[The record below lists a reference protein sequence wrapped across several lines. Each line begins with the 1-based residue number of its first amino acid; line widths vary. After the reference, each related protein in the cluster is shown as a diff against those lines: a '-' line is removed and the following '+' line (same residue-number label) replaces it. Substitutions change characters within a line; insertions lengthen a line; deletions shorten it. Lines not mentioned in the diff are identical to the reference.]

1 MNAPARLL
9 LILAA
14 LMLCALPLWAA
25 SAPPAPP
32 PASAPPA
39 ATPDAATAPA
49 PVDCL
54 VGMFM
59 QGTAEQFGRLSE
71 LIETQYPT
79 LSDELVNFLFQQ
91 QPDLLTQLMPS
102 LAPVLAQSY
111 PEVGTI
117 IGQVIHD
124 NDQLKL
130 RVSQMVDQNYPTFEA
145 DVRAIPTGPQ
155 RHQQVAL
162 LISLKY
168 PTLQGQ
174 VVDLLRTEFPDV
186 LNQVRQQVEAKYPD
200 LLRTMAQLTAKHF
213 PHLAA
218 QVLGYVVNH
227 YPKLLPQLLE
237 ILNNAP
243 PPPAAAAPSAS
254 ATPPAASSTVSPPKS

>member
-1 MNAPARLL
+1 MNASARLF

-14 LMLCALPLWAA
+14 LALCALPLWAA
-25 SAPPAPP
+25 D
-32 PASAPPA
+32 SAPPA
-39 ATPDAATAPA
+39 ATPDAATTPA

-59 QGTAEQFGRLSE
+59 EGTAAQFDRLSE
-71 LIETQYPT
+71 LIETQYPM

-111 PEVGTI
+111 PEVGSI
-117 IGQVIHD
+117 IGQVIHS

-145 DVRAIPTGPQ
+145 DVRAIPAGPQ
-155 RHQQVAL
+155 RHQQIAL
-162 LISLKY
+162 LISQKY
-168 PTLQGQ
+168 PTLQGK

-237 ILNNAP
+237 ILNTA
-243 PPPAAAAPSAS
+243 PPAAVA
-254 ATPPAASSTVSPPKS
+254 PPASP